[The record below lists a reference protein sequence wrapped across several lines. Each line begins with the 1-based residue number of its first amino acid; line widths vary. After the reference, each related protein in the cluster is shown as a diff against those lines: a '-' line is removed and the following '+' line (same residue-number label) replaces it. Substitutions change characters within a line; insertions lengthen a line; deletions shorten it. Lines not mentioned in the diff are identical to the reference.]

1 MRTIRVLASFGSVS
15 ADTSATTVG
24 PHECR
29 LAGCPGRFV
38 TGAANPARI

>member
-24 PHECR
+24 PHDYNVR
-29 LAGCPGRFV
+29 YATL
-38 TGAANPARI
+38 NPSCIWSPV